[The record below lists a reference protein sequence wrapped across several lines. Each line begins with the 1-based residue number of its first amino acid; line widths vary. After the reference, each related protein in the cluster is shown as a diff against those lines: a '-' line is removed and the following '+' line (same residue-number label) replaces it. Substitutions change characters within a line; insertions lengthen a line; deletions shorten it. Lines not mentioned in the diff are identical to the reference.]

1 MEIAEHSLKSS
12 AESHSA
18 DRKVWISGNDLHGF
32 LSYPKVQSLPKR
44 SVWLNY
50 TEREAKNS

>member
-1 MEIAEHSLKSS
+1 METAEHSIKSS

-18 DRKVWISGNDLHGF
+18 DRKVWISGDDLRGF
-32 LSYPKVQSLPKR
+32 LSYPKAQNPPQR

-50 TEREAKNS
+50 TEREANS